1 MIQSEKWQASH
12 LADIFLKR
20 WNESWKNID
29 HKDLFDFLSAKI
41 DQAITIEELKKIL
54 SSKKKLSIKM
64 GIDPT
69 GPDVHLGHLLP
80 IMLLRQF
87 QKAGHTINLIIG
99 DFTAMIGDPSG
110 RDTTRPALTGADVK
124 KNMATY
130 LKQLQS
136 YVAINKAKVHHNA
149 SWLSAYTFEKILK
162 DLQQLSLTEI
172 LQREDFRKR
181 LDAGHG
187 ISMAELLYSYAQG
200 IDSAHIKPD
209 IEVGGRDQLLNFAHA
224 RTIMKLYKQ
233 TPEVALTTPVLEG
246 TAGDGRKMSKSYG
259 NYIPLNA
266 SASEK
271 FGKVMSIPDALIASY
286 FIAFADIKAS
296 EISTLKTIIEKD
308 PFETK
313 KQLGQFIVAMET
325 GSLDAGIQERKAFEA
340 TFSKKEFVDQKLTQY
355 TATQHETCLDVVQV
369 LMSNVSKS
377 EIKRLFANQ
386 AVRIIEPHEQILAPS
401 DIIPKNSVLK
411 IGKKHFFKIQ

>member
-1 MIQSEKWQASH
+1 MIQPEKWQASH

-69 GPDVHLGHLLP
+69 GPDVHLGHVLP

-124 KNMATY
+124 RNMKTY
-130 LKQLQS
+130 LKQINS
-136 YVAINKAKVHHNA
+136 YLDIPKTKVHHNA
-149 SWLSAYTFEKILK
+149 SWLSAYTFERILK

-200 IDSAHIKPD
+200 IDSAHVKPD
-209 IEVGGRDQLLNFAHA
+209 VEVGGRDQLLNFAHA
-224 RTIMKLYKQ
+224 RTIMKVYKQ
-233 TPEVALTTPVLEG
+233 APEVALTTPVLEG
-246 TAGDGRKMSKSYG
+246 TAGDGRKMSKSYN

-266 SASEK
+266 LPAEK
-271 FGKVMSIPDALIASY
+271 FGKIMSIPDNLITPY

-296 EISTLKTIIEKD
+296 EISALKAIIEAD
-308 PFETK
+308 PLETK
-313 KQLGQFIVAMET
+313 KQLGQFIVAMGT
-325 GSLDAGIQERKAFEA
+325 GSLDAGIRERNTFEA
-340 TFSKKEFVDQKLTQY
+340 TFSKKEFDNQKLMQY
-355 TATQHETCLDVVQV
+355 TAKQNETCLDVVQV
-369 LMSNVSKS
+369 LMSNISKS

-386 AVRIIEPHEQILAPS
+386 AVRIIEPHEQILTPS
-401 DIIPKNSVLK
+401 DAIPKNSILK
-411 IGKKHFFKIQ
+411 IGKKHFFKIH